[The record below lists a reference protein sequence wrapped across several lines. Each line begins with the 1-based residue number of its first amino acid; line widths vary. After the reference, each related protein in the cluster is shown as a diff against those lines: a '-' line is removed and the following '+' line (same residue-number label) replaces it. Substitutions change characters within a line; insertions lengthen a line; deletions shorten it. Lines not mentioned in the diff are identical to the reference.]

1 MSVSWLLS
9 RIIPGKTKTEWRA
22 CKHFGIGRW
31 TGDDGCSSSSRL
43 VVEEPVFM
51 YLILNYSLDMKLGI
65 TGADLVTVW
74 TWSLSCVLVWVCSRL
89 LLKESI
95 KELIVFCC
103 FGSRRIY
110 KSVIYLYLRRHSQ
123 IAFLLHSNFFFDF
136 CVGVKAL
143 HVLLCTKRLWNQ

>member
-1 MSVSWLLS
+1 
-9 RIIPGKTKTEWRA
+9 
-22 CKHFGIGRW
+22 
-31 TGDDGCSSSSRL
+31 
-43 VVEEPVFM
+43 M

-74 TWSLSCVLVWVCSRL
+74 TWSLPCVLVWVCSRL

-95 KELIVFCC
+95 KELILFCC

-123 IAFLLHSNFFFDF
+123 IAFLLHSNFFFSIFAWVWRLCMFRFAPKDCETSRRISMFINPILTF
-136 CVGVKAL
+136 CFDLVSRVQNARDKGAERSQEDK
-143 HVLLCTKRLWNQ
+143 KKGYF